1 MKNFLGILILIAGF
15 CATAQADV
23 WKWVDAQGNTHFVDT
38 NKPIFTWVDDSGD
51 AHYSDTPDH
60 EDAVAVVL
68 VWVSNGSLPDLGS
81 AKGASGSGS
90 AIPGETPEQQAAREK
105 AQAYYCKRAT
115 EIYESYANAPRLYKT
130 NGIGEREYLSEE
142 EAAKTIAETLEQKE
156 EHCSK
161 VTATSQVVRK
171 MPTSSGAP

>member
-1 MKNFLGILILIAGF
+1 MKKYLAILILVAGL

-38 NKPIFTWVDDSGD
+38 DKPIFTWVDESGD

-68 VWVSNGSLPDLGS
+68 VWVANGSLQDLDKAEG
-81 AKGASGSGS
+81 KSGSGT
-90 AIPGETPEQQAAREK
+90 AFPGETPEQQAAREK
-105 AQAYYCKRAT
+105 AEAYYCKRAT
-115 EIYESYANAPRLYKT
+115 EIYESYVNAPRLYKT
-130 NGIGEREYLSEE
+130 NGSGEREYLSEE

-156 EHCSK
+156 ERCSK
-161 VTATSQVVRK
+161 VTATS
-171 MPTSSGAP
+171 